1 MGHSVP
7 QAKLQRFIEAS
18 HTMKSDPDYPI
29 FEVGR
34 KQGREEMRVKALSF
48 LQDKYL
54 KDANR
59 PDRGTPEA
67 NAILKLARELSIHLQ
82 VDEEN

>member
-1 MGHSVP
+1 
-7 QAKLQRFIEAS
+7 
-18 HTMKSDPDYPI
+18 MKQDPDYPI

-34 KQGREEMRVKALSF
+34 KQGREEMRIKALTF

-54 KDANR
+54 SDDNR

-67 NAILKLARELSIHLQ
+67 KAILQLAKELSELLQ
-82 VDEEN
+82 VNEDL